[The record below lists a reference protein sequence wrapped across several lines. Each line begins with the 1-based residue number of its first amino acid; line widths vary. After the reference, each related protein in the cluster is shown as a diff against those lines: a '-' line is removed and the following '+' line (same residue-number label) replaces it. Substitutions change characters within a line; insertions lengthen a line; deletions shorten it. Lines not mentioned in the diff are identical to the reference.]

1 MYFRESNRDLN
12 HWHYYYYCYYY
23 YYYYCCYYYYYYSSN
38 ADSSSSSEASEWK
51 TGSIIEVRLGA
62 LCNHRKTRIFFF
74 SRPDTSSYLVR
85 KRYLSINNCWNIF
98 LIWNPYIAET
108 LRAQVSARA
117 SARPFLWTPRQ
128 RGFDQPP
135 YTLYTQVRVFKT
147 GISQYGWLIIEQ
159 SNSNG
164 YESKPLCS

>member
-1 MYFRESNRDLN
+1 MSLLQTAISGIKSGSKFLVLLVHTSTIILTITTNLIPWRMFWLQSVISGIKSRSKSLTLLLLLLVQCRLFFQQRSLGVKNRVD
-12 HWHYYYYCYYY
+12 Y
-23 YYYYCCYYYYYYSSN
+23 
-38 ADSSSSSEASEWK
+38 
-51 TGSIIEVRLGA
+51 RGA
-62 LCNHRKTRIFFF
+62 LRCFVQSSKNKNIFF

-135 YTLYTQVRVFKT
+135 YTFL
-147 GISQYGWLIIEQ
+147 
-159 SNSNG
+159 
-164 YESKPLCS
+164 